1 MLLLI
6 VPVLPADGLF
16 SASAWPKPPGSMTP
30 RRMSLTV
37 SAVFSCITWSQSFLY
52 FLNTLPSLLRISV
65 TGRLSQCLPRAAK
78 VA

>member
-1 MLLLI
+1 
-6 VPVLPADGLF
+6 
-16 SASAWPKPPGSMTP
+16 MTP

-37 SAVFSCITWSQSFLY
+37 SAVYFDITCLQAGSY

-65 TGRLSQCLPRAAK
+65 TGLVSQCTPRLAK